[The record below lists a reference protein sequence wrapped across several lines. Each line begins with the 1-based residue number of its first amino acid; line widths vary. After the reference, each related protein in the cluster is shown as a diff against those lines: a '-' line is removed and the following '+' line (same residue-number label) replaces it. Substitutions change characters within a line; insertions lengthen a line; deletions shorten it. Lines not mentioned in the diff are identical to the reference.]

1 MALTWADWIDQN
13 NGRWPGAGQI
23 NDINIQYATRGTVF
37 STQFSNNAANPT
49 WAVHRVSR
57 HLRETREPSIR

>member
-1 MALTWADWIDQN
+1 MAQTWADWIDAS

-23 NDINIQYATRGTVF
+23 NDILVQYATRGTVF
-37 STQFSNNAANPT
+37 STQFSSNDANPT
-49 WAVHRVSR
+49 WAVHRVVR